1 MDETTLTVLSTP
13 AVTTLAHVEALRE
26 RVRERARDLAA
37 KSRADATKDAYVSD
51 WTHFETWCCLFDYA
65 SLPAEPE
72 TVALYLAEFA
82 DESPDWPAFTLW
94 CVAQGKRADVTDNDL
109 LAAFRQAKQMN
120 TGFLHPALKVATLT
134 RRLAAI
140 SQFHQLQNFDS
151 PSQSEIVRT
160 VMKGIR
166 REKGTKQN
174 QPAPATLDV
183 IRSMIQAAPS
193 TLTGRRDRALLLVG
207 FAGALRRSNIVALD
221 VDHIRFLAGGMILLL
236 GRSKTD
242 QEGRGTEI
250 GIAIGQHEETCPV
263 RAVRT
268 WLRAAEITTG
278 PVFRPMTKHGTV
290 RKSRLSDQ
298 SVGLIMKRYAA
309 QVPGL
314 EVNDFSAHSLR
325 AGLPT
330 TAAGLG
336 VSDRAIA
343 EQTQHRS
350 IDMLN
355 RYIRAGQLLSDKN
368 VTRHIGL

>member
-1 MDETTLTVLSTP
+1 MDETALAISPTP
-13 AVTTLAHVEALRE
+13 AVTALAHVEALRE
-26 RVRERARDLAA
+26 RVRERARDLAE

-51 WTHFETWCCLFDYA
+51 WTHFETWCRLFGYA

-72 TVALYLAEFA
+72 AVALYLAEFA
-82 DESPDWPAFTLW
+82 DESPDWPAFIIW
-94 CVAQGKRADVTDNDL
+94 CVAQGKCADANNSDL
-109 LAAFRQAKQMN
+109 LATYKQANQVN
-120 TGFLHPALKVATLT
+120 TDFLHPALKTVTLT

-183 IRSMIQAAPS
+183 IRRMLQEVPS
-193 TLTGRRDRALLLVG
+193 TLTGLRDRALLLVG

-221 VDHIRFLAGGMILLL
+221 VEHIRFQSNGMILLL
-236 GRSKTD
+236 ERSKTD
-242 QEGRGTEI
+242 QERRGTEI
-250 GIAIGQHEETCPV
+250 GIAMGENETTCPV

-278 PVFRPMTKHGTV
+278 PVFRPMTKHATV
-290 RKSRLSDQ
+290 RKGRLSDQ
-298 SVGLIMKRYAA
+298 SVGLVIKRYAHA
-309 QVPGL
+309 ADF
-314 EVNDFSAHSLR
+314 EADDFSAHSLR

-330 TAAGLG
+330 TAASLG

-343 EQTQHRS
+343 AQTQHRS
-350 IDMLN
+350 MDMLN
-355 RYIRAGQLLSDKN
+355 RYIRAGQLLSDNN